1 MKKVLAVS
9 ITIAVL
15 IIVVFIL
22 NRELPQVTATV
33 PGTTTSAAAG
43 GKAAADSAIGVSDLV
58 FKDLDGKELKLSDL
72 KGKVVLLDF
81 WATWCEPCK
90 IETPWLIE
98 FQKKYGPK
106 GFTVVGVA
114 MDEGGQKIV
123 QPYFQTA
130 RFEMEDGSK
139 QAINYPVVLGND
151 DLSDKFGVNGCPTGV
166 LISRDGKLV
175 KITSGLVSRDEL
187 IKDIEGQM

>member
-15 IIVVFIL
+15 IIVIFIL

-33 PGTTTSAAAG
+33 PGSANSASAS
-43 GKAAADSAIGVSDLV
+43 GKAAADSNIGVSDLV
-58 FKDLDGKELKLSDL
+58 FKDLDGKDLKLADL

-90 IETPWLIE
+90 IETPWLIDM
-98 FQKKYGPK
+98 QKKYGPK

-123 QPYFQTA
+123 QPYTQSTVFD
-130 RFEMEDGSK
+130 MEDGSK
-139 QAINYPVVLGND
+139 QAINYPVVLGSD
-151 DLSDKFGVNGCPTGV
+151 ALSDKFGVNGFPTGV

-187 IKDIEGQM
+187 VKDIESQM

>member
-9 ITIAVL
+9 ITVAVL

-22 NRELPQVTATV
+22 NRELPQATATT
-33 PGTTTSAAAG
+33 PTTAAPAKG
-43 GKAAADSAIGVSDLV
+43 GDSAIGVSDLV

-123 QPYFQTA
+123 QPYTQSA
-130 RFEMEDGSK
+130 RFDMEDGSK
-139 QAINYPVVLGND
+139 QAINYPIVLGND
-151 DLSDKFGVNGCPTGV
+151 TLSDKFGVNGFPTGV

-175 KITSGLVSRDEL
+175 KITSGLVSRDDL
-187 IKDIEGQM
+187 IKDIESQM

>member
-9 ITIAVL
+9 ITVAVL

-22 NRELPQVTATV
+22 NRELPQATATV
-33 PGTTTSAAAG
+33 PTTTSASAP
-43 GKAAADSAIGVSDLV
+43 DSAIGVSDLV

-72 KGKVVLLDF
+72 RGKVVLLDF

-123 QPYFQTA
+123 QPYMQTA
-130 RFEMEDGSK
+130 RFDMEDGSK
-139 QAINYPVVLGND
+139 ESINYPIVLGTD
-151 DLSDKFGVNGCPTGV
+151 ALSDKFGVNGFPTGV

-187 IKDIEGQM
+187 MKDIEGQM

>member
-9 ITIAVL
+9 ITIAIL

-22 NRELPQVTATV
+22 NRELPQATAT
-33 PGTTTSAAAG
+33 PPTTAAA
-43 GKAAADSAIGVSDLV
+43 KPSDSAIGVSDLV

-106 GFTVVGVA
+106 GFTVVGIA

-123 QPYFQTA
+123 QPYTQSALFD
-130 RFEMEDGSK
+130 MEDGSK
-139 QAINYPVVLGND
+139 QAINYPIVLGND
-151 DLSDKFGVNGCPTGV
+151 TLSDKFGVNGFPTGV

-175 KITSGLVSRDEL
+175 KITSGLVGRDEL
-187 IKDIEGQM
+187 MKDIEGQM

>member
-9 ITIAVL
+9 ITVAVL

-22 NRELPQVTATV
+22 NRELPQASATN
-33 PGTTTSAAAG
+33 SANAAAT
-43 GKAAADSAIGVSDLV
+43 APDSAIGVTDLT

-90 IETPWLIE
+90 IETPWLID

-123 QPYFQTA
+123 QPYVRDA
-130 RFEMEDGSK
+130 RFDMEDGSK
-139 QAINYPVVLGND
+139 QGIDYPVVLGTD
-151 DLSDKFGVNGCPTGV
+151 ALSDKFGVNGFPTGV

-175 KITSGLVSRDEL
+175 KITSGLVSRDEMV
-187 IKDIEGQM
+187 KDIEAQIK

>member
-33 PGTTTSAAAG
+33 PGNATDA
-43 GKAAADSAIGVSDLV
+43 KAAADSAIAVSDLV
-58 FKDLDGKELKLSDL
+58 FKDLQGKELKLSDL

-90 IETPWLIE
+90 IETPWLIDL
-98 FQKKYGPK
+98 QNKYGPK
-106 GFTVVGVA
+106 GFTVVGIA

-130 RFEMEDGSK
+130 RFEMDDGSK
-139 QAINYPVVLGND
+139 LAINYPVVLGTPE
-151 DLSDKFGVNGCPTGV
+151 LGDKFGVTAFPTSV

-175 KITSGLVSRDEL
+175 KITAGIDDGRDG
-187 IKDIEGQM
+187 IAKDIESQM

>member
-9 ITIAVL
+9 ITVAVL

-22 NRELPQVTATV
+22 NRELPQATATA
-33 PGTTTSAAAG
+33 PSTAAA
-43 GKAAADSAIGVSDLV
+43 ANPSDSAIGVSDLV
-58 FKDLDGKELKLSDL
+58 FKELDGKELKLSDL

-123 QPYFQTA
+123 QPYTLSA
-130 RFEMEDGSK
+130 RFDMEDGSK
-139 QAINYPVVLGND
+139 QAINYPVVLGTD
-151 DLSDKFGVNGCPTGV
+151 EMSDKFGINGFPTGV

-187 IKDIEGQM
+187 MKDIEGQM

>member
-22 NRELPQVTATV
+22 NRELPQAAATV
-33 PGTTTSAAAG
+33 SATDA
-43 GKAAADSAIGVSDLV
+43 KATADSAIGVSDLV
-58 FKDLDGKELKLSDL
+58 FKDLDGKDLKLSDL

-98 FQKKYGPK
+98 LQRKYGPK
-106 GFTVVGVA
+106 GFTVVGIA

-123 QPYFQTA
+123 QPYAQSA
-130 RFEMEDGSK
+130 RFEMDDGSK
-139 QAINYPVVLGND
+139 LAINYPVVLGND
-151 DLSDKFGVNGCPTGV
+151 ALSDKFGVTGFPTSV

-175 KITSGLVSRDEL
+175 KITSGIEEGRDG
-187 IKDIEGQM
+187 IAKDIESQM

>member
-22 NRELPQVTATV
+22 NRELPQATATG
-33 PGTTTSAAAG
+33 PANAAASHS
-43 GKAAADSAIGVSDLV
+43 DSAIGVSDLV
-58 FKDLDGKELKLSDL
+58 FKDLDGKQLKLSDL

-106 GFTVVGVA
+106 GFTVVGIA

-123 QPYFQTA
+123 QPYTQTA
-130 RFEMEDGSK
+130 LFEMEDGSK
-139 QAINYPVVLGND
+139 QAINYPVVLGSD
-151 DLSDKFGVNGCPTGV
+151 SLSDKFGVNGFPTGV

-187 IKDIEGQM
+187 VKDIEGQM

>member
-33 PGTTTSAAAG
+33 PGTDA
-43 GKAAADSAIGVSDLV
+43 KAAADSAIGVSDLV

-72 KGKVVLLDF
+72 RGKVILLDF

-98 FQKKYGPK
+98 LQRKYGPK
-106 GFTVVGVA
+106 GFTVVGIA
-114 MDEGGQKIV
+114 MDEEGLKIV
-123 QPYFQTA
+123 QPYTQSA
-130 RFEMEDGSK
+130 RFEMDDGSK
-139 QAINYPVVLGND
+139 LAINYPVVLGSPE
-151 DLSDKFGVNGCPTGV
+151 LGDKFGVTAFPTSV

-175 KITSGLVSRDEL
+175 KITAGIDDGRDG
-187 IKDIEGQM
+187 IAKQIESQM

>member
-22 NRELPQVTATV
+22 NRELPQASATA
-33 PGTTTSAAAG
+33 PGATPDA
-43 GKAAADSAIGVSDLV
+43 KAAADSSIPVSDLV

-90 IETPWLIE
+90 IETPWLIDL
-98 FQKKYGPK
+98 QNKYGAK
-106 GFTVVGVA
+106 GFVVVGIA

-123 QPYFQTA
+123 QPYAQSA
-130 RFEMEDGSK
+130 KFELDDGSK
-139 QAINYPVVLGND
+139 VGINYPVVLGND
-151 DLSDKFGVNGCPTGV
+151 TLSDKFGVTGFPTSV
-166 LISRDGKLV
+166 LISREGKLV
-175 KITSGLVSRDEL
+175 KITSGIDEGRDGIE
-187 IKDIEGQM
+187 KDIKSQM

>member
-1 MKKVLAVS
+1 MKKVLVVS

-15 IIVVFIL
+15 IIAVFIL
-22 NRELPQVTATV
+22 NRELPQATANV
-33 PGTTTSAAAG
+33 PATTTAG
-43 GKAAADSAIGVSDLV
+43 ASDTAIGVSDLV

-123 QPYFQTA
+123 QPYTQST
-130 RFEMEDGSK
+130 RFDMEDGSK
-139 QAINYPVVLGND
+139 QAINYPIVLGSD
-151 DLSDKFGVNGCPTGV
+151 DLSDKFGINGFPTGV
-166 LISRDGKLV
+166 LISRSGKLV
-175 KITSGLVSRDEL
+175 KITSGLVGRDEL
-187 IKDIEGQM
+187 MKDIEGQM

>member
-22 NRELPQVTATV
+22 NRELPQA
-33 PGTTTSAAAG
+33 TTTVSATDA
-43 GKAAADSAIGVSDLV
+43 KAAADSSIPVNDLV
-58 FKDLDGKELKLSDL
+58 FKDLDGKNLKLSDL

-90 IETPWLIE
+90 IETPWLIDL
-98 FQKKYGPK
+98 QNRYGSK
-106 GFTVVGVA
+106 GLVVVGIA
-114 MDEGGQKIV
+114 MDEGGQKVV
-123 QPYFQTA
+123 QPYTQSA
-130 RFEMEDGSK
+130 KFEMDDGSK
-139 QAINYPVVLGND
+139 LAINYPIVLGND
-151 DLSDKFGVNGCPTGV
+151 TLSDKFGVTGFPTSV

-175 KITSGLVSRDEL
+175 KITSGIDEGRDGIE
-187 IKDIEGQM
+187 KDIKSQM

>member
-9 ITIAVL
+9 ITVAVL

-33 PGTTTSAAAG
+33 PGTTTAASSQ
-43 GKAAADSAIGVSDLV
+43 DSAIGVSDLV
-58 FKDLDGKELKLSDL
+58 FKDLQGKELKLSDL
-72 KGKVVLLDF
+72 RGKVVLLDF

-98 FQKKYGPK
+98 FQKEYGPK
-106 GFTVVGVA
+106 GFTVIGIA
-114 MDEGGQKIV
+114 MDEEGQKIV
-123 QPYFQTA
+123 EPYLHTA
-130 RFEMEDGSK
+130 QFDMEDGSK
-139 QAINYPVVLGND
+139 LGINYPIVLGND
-151 DLSDKFGVNGCPTGV
+151 ALSDKFGVNGFPTGV
-166 LISRDGKLV
+166 LISRDGKLI

-187 IKDIEGQM
+187 EKDIKGQM

>member
-15 IIVVFIL
+15 IIVVFVL

-33 PGTTTSAAAG
+33 PGTEA
-43 GKAAADSAIGVSDLV
+43 KAAADSAIGVSDLV
-58 FKDLDGKELKLSDL
+58 FKDLDGKELKLADL
-72 KGKVVLLDF
+72 HGKVVLLDF

-106 GFTVVGVA
+106 GFTIVGIA
-114 MDEGGQKIV
+114 MDEEGQKIV
-123 QPYFQTA
+123 QPYLQSTLFDI
-130 RFEMEDGSK
+130 EDGSK

-151 DLSDKFGVNGCPTGV
+151 ALSDKFGVNGFPTGV

-175 KITSGLVSRDEL
+175 KITSGLVSRDE
-187 IKDIEGQM
+187 IEKDIAGQM

>member
-15 IIVVFIL
+15 IIVIFIL
-22 NRELPQVTATV
+22 NRELPQVAATV
-33 PGTTTSAAAG
+33 PGSANSASAS
-43 GKAAADSAIGVSDLV
+43 GKAAADSNIGVSDLV

-90 IETPWLIE
+90 IETPWLIDM
-98 FQKKYGPK
+98 QKKYGPK

-123 QPYFQTA
+123 QPYTQSTVFD
-130 RFEMEDGSK
+130 MEDGSK
-139 QAINYPVVLGND
+139 QAINYPVVLGSD
-151 DLSDKFGVNGCPTGV
+151 ALSDKFGVNGFPTGV

-187 IKDIEGQM
+187 VKDIESQM

>member
-1 MKKVLAVS
+1 MKKVLVVS
-9 ITIAVL
+9 ITVAAL

-22 NRELPQVTATV
+22 NRELPQATANV
-33 PGTTTSAAAG
+33 PGTAAAS
-43 GKAAADSAIGVSDLV
+43 ASDSSIGVSDLV

-123 QPYFQTA
+123 QPYTLSA
-130 RFEMEDGSK
+130 RFDMEDGSK
-139 QAINYPVVLGND
+139 QAINYPVVLGTD
-151 DLSDKFGVNGCPTGV
+151 EMSDKFGINGFPTGV
-166 LISRDGKLV
+166 LISRSGKLV

-187 IKDIEGQM
+187 MKDIEGQM

>member
-15 IIVVFIL
+15 IVVVFIL
-22 NRELPQVTATV
+22 NRELPQVTAKV
-33 PGTTTSAAAG
+33 PATDA
-43 GKAAADSAIGVSDLV
+43 KATADSSIVVSDVV
-58 FKDLDGKELKLSDL
+58 FKDLDGKELKLADL

-98 FQKKYGPK
+98 LQRKYGPK

-114 MDEGGQKIV
+114 MDEGGQKTV
-123 QPYFQTA
+123 QPYALNT
-130 RFEMEDGSK
+130 RFDLDDGSK
-139 QAINYPVVLGND
+139 LAINYPVVLGTPE
-151 DLSDKFGVNGCPTGV
+151 LGDKFGVTGFPTGI

-175 KITSGLVSRDEL
+175 KITTGIEEGRDG
-187 IKDIEGQM
+187 IAKDIESQM

>member
-33 PGTTTSAAAG
+33 PGATNAPA
-43 GKAAADSAIGVSDLV
+43 GKAAADTSIGVNDLV

-123 QPYFQTA
+123 QPYTQSA
-130 RFEMEDGSK
+130 RFDMEDGSK
-139 QAINYPVVLGND
+139 EAINYPVVLGND
-151 DLSDKFGVNGCPTGV
+151 TLSDKFGVNGFPTGV

-175 KITSGLVSRDEL
+175 KITSGLVGRDEL
-187 IKDIEGQM
+187 IKDIEKQM

>member
-9 ITIAVL
+9 ITVAVL

-22 NRELPQVTATV
+22 NRELPQATAT
-33 PGTTTSAAAG
+33 PPTTAAATG
-43 GKAAADSAIGVSDLV
+43 PDSAIGVSDLV
-58 FKDLDGKELKLSDL
+58 FNDLDGKDLKLSDL
-72 KGKVVLLDF
+72 RGKVVLLDF

-98 FQKKYGPK
+98 FQKKYGPR

-123 QPYFQTA
+123 QPYTQSA
-130 RFEMEDGSK
+130 RFDMEDGSK
-139 QAINYPVVLGND
+139 QAINYPIVLGND
-151 DLSDKFGVNGCPTGV
+151 TLSDKFGVNGFPTGV

-175 KITSGLVSRDEL
+175 KITSGLVSREEL